1 MSSVNASDFSRRK
14 FLKVAGGLTASFML
28 PVTFR
33 GAQAADAKLPW
44 ITTKYPTVDAWIR
57 INPEGSV
64 SVFSG
69 KAELGQGVQT
79 AICQIVAEELDVD
92 MNRVQMINPD
102 TSLSPEEFYTAG
114 SVSIETSGM
123 AIRHASAEVRDY
135 LLDMAKVTANINKA
149 DATVIDGEITGT
161 NGAKTSYW
169 SLVNNKA
176 IDIKMTGKVAPK
188 DPSTY
193 KLVGKPLPRID
204 LQDKLTGKEGFI
216 TDIRLPNMAHGRV
229 VRPARPNFTL
239 RKVATADVK
248 KMPGVI
254 SVIHDGSFLG
264 VVAEREEQAITAAKA
279 LSQNAEWEG
288 PALKPVH
295 SDLPTQIKNLPNTT
309 ETFFET
315 GDVSQSKGRQI
326 SAAYY
331 RPFIAHASAS
341 PSCGIAQ
348 FEGDTLTVWS
358 HTQGVFPGRRDMA
371 FALGMPEEKIRFIH
385 AHGAGCF
392 GHNGADDV
400 GMDAALLARA
410 SGRPVRV
417 MWSRQDEMAQ
427 APCGTAM
434 RMELKATIDSASKI
448 TAYEHDVWTGVH
460 GARPG
465 LQFYMDAGK
474 GTAYLP
480 MWHLNKPVKRY
491 DIVDIPPKFG
501 GGGER
506 NANPIYDIP
515 NTRVIKHLIP
525 EMPLRVSALRTLGA
539 HGNIFAMECFL
550 DEIALDLNE
559 DPAALRIRHL
569 TDPRHKAVIEEVV
582 KQSGWTGQKG
592 GNGKGRGLAFSRYK
606 NRAGMTAI
614 VVDVDVDL
622 KTGEVSIEKVTA
634 AVDAGQAINTDGVA
648 NQVEGGII
656 QSLSWALMEE
666 VTYNEDAITSLDWT
680 GYPILKLDNT
690 PTVDIYVINRPDQA
704 PLGVGEVSQGPAS
717 AALAN
722 AVFDACGAR
731 IRELPLRPEKIK
743 AAMNS

>member
-1 MSSVNASDFSRRK
+1 MSNVKESSVSRRN
-14 FLKVAGGLTASFML
+14 FLKVAGGLTACFML
-28 PVTFR
+28 PVSFS
-33 GAQAADAKLPW
+33 GAQAADIKLPW

-57 INPEGSV
+57 INPEGTV

-79 AICQIVAEELDVD
+79 AICQIVAEELDVN
-92 MNRVQMINPD
+92 MSRVEMVNPD

-123 AIRHASAEVRDY
+123 AIRHASAEVRDH
-135 LLDMAKVTANINKA
+135 LLGLAAVTTKIKKTG
-149 DATVIDGEITGT
+149 ATVTDGEIVGS
-161 NGAKTSYW
+161 NGAKTNYW
-169 SLVNNKA
+169 SLVTNKT

-204 LQDKLTGKEGFI
+204 LQDKLTGKESFI
-216 TDIRLPNMAHGRV
+216 SDIRLPNMTHGRV
-229 VRPARPNFTL
+229 VRPTRPNFTL

-248 KMPGVI
+248 TMPGVI
-254 SVIHDGSFLG
+254 SVVQDGSFLG
-264 VVAEREEQAITAAKA
+264 VVAEREEQAIAAA
-279 LSQNAEWEG
+279 RVLSNNAEWDS
-288 PALKPVH
+288 PALKPTH
-295 SDLPTQIKNLPNTT
+295 SDLPSQIKNLPSKS

-315 GDVSQSKGRQI
+315 GDLAQSKGRQI
-326 SAAYY
+326 SASYY
-331 RPFIAHASAS
+331 RPFIAHAATS
-341 PSCGIAQ
+341 PSCGIAK

-410 SGRPVRV
+410 SGRPVKV

-434 RMELKATIDSASKI
+434 RMELTATIDDAAKI
-448 TAYEHDVWTGVH
+448 VGYEHDVWTGIH

-465 LQFYMDAGK
+465 LQFYMDAGT

-480 MWHLNKPVKRY
+480 MWNLDNPVKRY

-515 NTRVIKHLIP
+515 NTRVVKHLIP

-569 TDPRHKAVIEEVV
+569 TDPRHKEVIEQVV
-582 KQSGWTGQKG
+582 KKSGWTGKRG

-622 KTGEVSIEKVTA
+622 KTGEVTIEKVTA

-666 VTYNEDAITSLDWT
+666 VTYNEDAITSLDWIT
-680 GYPILKLDNT
+680 YPILKLDNT
-690 PTVDIYVINRPDQA
+690 PTVDIQVINRPDQA

-731 IRELPLRPEKIK
+731 VRELPLRPEKIK
-743 AAMNS
+743 AAMTS